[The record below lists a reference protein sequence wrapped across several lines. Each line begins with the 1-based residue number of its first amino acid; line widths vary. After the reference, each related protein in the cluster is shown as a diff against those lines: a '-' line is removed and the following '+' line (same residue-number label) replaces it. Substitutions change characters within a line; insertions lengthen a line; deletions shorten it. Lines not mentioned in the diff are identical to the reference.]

1 MSNYDIRE
9 KMFRL
14 NVRQVQLIAEL
25 RRRKGISVNPSQM
38 SLVLSGALVSAKA
51 QKVLAACE
59 EVLAEME
66 KEVW

>member
-38 SLVLSGALVSAKA
+38 SLVLSGALVSGKA

>member
-1 MSNYDIRE
+1 MNNYDTRE

-38 SLVLSGALVSAKA
+38 SLILSGALVSDKA
-51 QKVLAACE
+51 RKVLAACE

-66 KEVW
+66 KEVG